1 MDLFEKCWQYTA
13 AKEVQAAGLYPYFIP
28 LTDSEGT
35 EVTVGDHRLIMVGS
49 NNYLGLTTHPSVRQ
63 AAIEAIR
70 RYGTSCT
77 GSRFLNGTLELHLEL
92 ERRLAEFVSTEAA
105 LVFSTGYQ
113 TNVGTI
119 SALVGRGDF
128 VVTDKDDHASIVDG
142 CRLAFGEMRRFRH
155 NDLTHL
161 ERVLAR
167 LPEEAGKLVVVD
179 GVFSMGGDIAPLP
192 EIVPLCQKYGARLM
206 VDDAHSVGVLGG
218 GRGTAAHFGLNDQVD
233 LTMGTF
239 SKSFASLGGFIAGA
253 EDVIHYIQ
261 HNARSLIFSASM
273 PPANAAAALAALEV
287 MQEEPERIARVNQIG
302 ERMRAGFHRLG
313 FNVGDS
319 ETPIV
324 PVIIGDDTRTFMT
337 WKALYEAGVFA
348 NPVISPA
355 VPPELAL
362 LRTSYMATHT
372 DEQLDRVLATFAE
385 VGRALGVIG

>member
-1 MDLFEKCWQYTA
+1 MDIFTKCRAFTR
-13 AKEVQAAGLYPYFIP
+13 AKEAQAAGFYPYFIP

-35 EVTVGDHRLIMVGS
+35 EVTVGDHHLIMIGS
-49 NNYLGLTTHPSVRQ
+49 NNYLGLTTHPKVRG
-63 AAIEAIR
+63 AAIEATR

-92 ERRLAEFVSTEAA
+92 ERRLAEFVGTEAA

-128 VVTDKDDHASIVDG
+128 VITDKEDHASIVDG

-155 NDLTHL
+155 NDMAHL
-161 ERVLAR
+161 ERVLAG
-167 LPEEAGKLVVVD
+167 LPEDVGKLVVVD
-179 GVFSMGGDIAPLP
+179 GVFSMGGDIALLP
-192 EIVPLCQKYGARLM
+192 EIVPLCQRYGAQLM

-218 GRGTAAHFGLNDQVD
+218 GRGTAAHFGLSDQVD

-253 EDVIHYIQ
+253 ADVIHYIQ
-261 HNARSLIFSASM
+261 HHARSLIFSASM
-273 PPANAAAALAALEV
+273 PPANTAAALAALEV

-302 ERMRAGFHRLG
+302 ERMRAGFHQLG
-313 FNVGDS
+313 FNVGAS
-319 ETPIV
+319 ETPII
-324 PVIIGDDTRTFMT
+324 PVIIGDDMRTFMA
-337 WKALYEAGVFA
+337 WKVLYEAGIYT
-348 NPVISPA
+348 NPIISPA

-372 DEQLDRVLATFAE
+372 DEQLDRVLATFAQ
-385 VGRALGVIG
+385 VSQALGLTG

>member
-35 EVTVGDHRLIMVGS
+35 EVTVGDHRLIMIGS
-49 NNYLGLTTHPSVRQ
+49 NNYLGLTTHPRVRR
-63 AAIEAIR
+63 AAIEATR

-92 ERRLAEFVSTEAA
+92 ERRLAEFVGTEAA

-113 TNVGTI
+113 TNLGTI

-128 VVTDKDDHASIVDG
+128 VITDKDDHASIVDG
-142 CRLAFGEMRRFRH
+142 CRLAFGKMRRFRH
-155 NDLTHL
+155 SDMAHL
-161 ERVLAR
+161 ERVLAG
-167 LPEEAGKLVVVD
+167 LPEDTGKLVVVD

-192 EIVPLCQKYGARLM
+192 EIVPLCQRYGARLM

-218 GRGTAAHFGLNDQVD
+218 GRGTAAHFGLADQVD

-287 MQEEPERIARVNQIG
+287 MQEEPERIERVNQIG
-302 ERMRAGFHRLG
+302 ERMRAGFRRLG
-313 FNVGDS
+313 FNVGAS
-319 ETPIV
+319 ETPII

-337 WKALYEAGVFA
+337 WKTLYEAGTFT
-348 NPVISPA
+348 NPVVSPA
-355 VPPELAL
+355 VPPESSL

-372 DEQLDRVLATFAE
+372 DEQLDRVLATFAQ
-385 VGRALGVIG
+385 VGQTLGLIG